1 MAATTAIT
9 TAALSNVFI
18 SASQCPEGNLLKT
31 GPECKRTRAKARD
44 YIWEPTSG
52 MAPGCS
58 GSTFG
63 MAPGWSGSTF
73 GLNVV
78 AGFSPRSLSGLTAD
92 NGGAYSPMR
101 KPIGSQENKY
111 EAPALVSGSSCGFG
125 DRRIWFPGT
134 KHRAAASPTGPGAPR
149 GPSGPK
155 RRSLRQ
161 QRGARDDDIS
171 AGGSGGQGQQRPNGR
186 AGGCCKYGAVRR
198 QCLEVRNRVRCSK
211 GLEDL
216 ESRQAQDDAGRQS
229 HRRHPL

>member
-44 YIWEPTSG
+44 YIWE
-52 MAPGCS
+52 
-58 GSTFG
+58 STFG

-73 GLNVV
+73 GMNVV

-111 EAPALVSGSSCGFG
+111 EAPALVSGSLRGFG

-134 KHRAAASPTGPGAPR
+134 NHRAAASPPGPGAVFCAWKPNATI
-149 GPSGPK
+149 PK
-155 RRSLRQ
+155 ATQ
-161 QRGARDDDIS
+161 TATD
-171 AGGSGGQGQQRPNGR
+171 
-186 AGGCCKYGAVRR
+186 
-198 QCLEVRNRVRCSK
+198 
-211 GLEDL
+211 
-216 ESRQAQDDAGRQS
+216 
-229 HRRHPL
+229 